1 MTSNDIVD
9 ALYRGSWTND
19 DLVNISRAVI
29 DARTRV
35 RNRNIFNLR
44 PGDNVNFRSQK
55 TSSNYQ
61 GVVKEVKRKYV
72 IVSTAAGLYRV
83 PAEMLKVV

>member
-1 MTSNDIVD
+1 MTADDIID

-19 DLVNISRAVI
+19 DLVKISTAII

-44 PGDNVNFRSQK
+44 AGDKVQFRSQK
-55 TSSNYQ
+55 TLSNYQ
-61 GVVKEVKRKYV
+61 GVVQEVKRKYV
-72 IVSTAAGLYRV
+72 IVNTGVGIYRV